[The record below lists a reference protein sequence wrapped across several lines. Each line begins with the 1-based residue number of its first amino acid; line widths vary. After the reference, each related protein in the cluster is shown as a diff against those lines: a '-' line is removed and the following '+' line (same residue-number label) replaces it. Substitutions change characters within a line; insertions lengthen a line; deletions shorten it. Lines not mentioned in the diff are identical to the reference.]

1 MAVHPTAVIEAGAH
15 IGEDVEIGPFCYV
28 AATVEIGRG
37 TQLAPHVTLLGYT
50 RLGENCKVHSGAVI
64 GDLPQ
69 DVAYQGG
76 ISYVHIG
83 DRCILREGV
92 TIHRGTQPETVTH
105 VGHDCLLMAHS
116 HLGHNAYVGNHVTI
130 ANNSLIAG
138 YAQVGDRAFI
148 SGNCLVH
155 QFTRIGRLA
164 MLSGGTAI
172 QKDVPP
178 FCMTRSLSTNTI
190 MGLNVVGLR
199 RAGFSAQERQLLKKA
214 LDILY
219 RSHFTT
225 SQAVQHLRE
234 QFVHPLIQ
242 EFCDF
247 ISASERGICH
257 FVRRGEGGD
266 LS

>member
-1 MAVHPTAVIEAGAH
+1 MGIHPTAIVEAGAR
-15 IGEDVEIGPFCYV
+15 IAEDVEIGPFCYV
-28 AATVEIGRG
+28 AGTVEIGRG
-37 TQLAPHVTLLGYT
+37 TQLAPHVTLLGHT
-50 RLGENCKVHSGAVI
+50 RLGEGCRVHSGAVI

-69 DVAYQGG
+69 DVSYRGG
-76 ISYVHIG
+76 LSYVHIG
-83 DRCILREGV
+83 DRCTLREGV
-92 TIHRGTQPETVTH
+92 TIHRGTQAESVTH
-105 VGHDCLLMAHS
+105 VGHDCLLMAYS
-116 HLGHNAYVGNHVTI
+116 HLAHNVHVGNHVTI
-130 ANNSLIAG
+130 ANNALIAG
-138 YAQVGDRAFI
+138 YAHIGDRVFI

-199 RAGFSAQERQLLKKA
+199 RAGFSAQERHILKHA
-214 LDILY
+214 LDVLY
-219 RSHFTT
+219 RSALNT
-225 SQAVQHLRE
+225 SQAVQQLRE
-234 QFVHPLIQ
+234 QLDHPLIQ

-257 FVRRGEGGD
+257 FIRRRD
-266 LS
+266 SRDPP

>member
-1 MAVHPTAVIEAGAH
+1 MRIHPTAIVEAGAR
-15 IGEDVEIGPFCYV
+15 IAEDVEIGPFCYV
-28 AATVEIGRG
+28 ASTVEIGQG
-37 TQLAPHVTLLGYT
+37 TQLVSHVTLLGHT
-50 RLGENCKVHSGAVI
+50 RLGANCKVHSGAVI
-64 GDLPQ
+64 GDVPQ
-69 DVAYQGG
+69 DVAYRGD

-83 DRCILREGV
+83 DRCTLREGV
-92 TIHRGTQPETVTH
+92 TIHRGTQSESVTH
-105 VGHDCLLMAHS
+105 VGHDCLLMAYS
-116 HLGHNAYVGNHVTI
+116 HVAHNVNVGNYVTI
-130 ANNSLIAG
+130 ANNALIAG
-138 YAQVGDRAFI
+138 YAHIGDSVFI

-199 RAGFSAQERQLLKKA
+199 RAGFSAQERQLLKRA

-219 RSHFTT
+219 RSSLNT
-225 SQAVQHLRE
+225 SQAVQYLRE
-234 QFVHPLIQ
+234 QMAHPLIQ

-247 ISASERGICH
+247 ISASKRGICH
-257 FVRRGEGGD
+257 FVRPRDMED
-266 LS
+266 